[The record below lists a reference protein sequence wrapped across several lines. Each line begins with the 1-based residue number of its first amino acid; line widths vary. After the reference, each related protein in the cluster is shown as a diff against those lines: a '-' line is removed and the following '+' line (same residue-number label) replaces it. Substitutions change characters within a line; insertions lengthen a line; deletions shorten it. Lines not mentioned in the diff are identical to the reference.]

1 MSLTAEEVMAE
12 YRCRIIVAMP
22 GYPHH
27 GDSFQALVHDLKTV
41 PWMIQNALDRGADQ
55 VLVTYKQRNFRC
67 IPNPTGGYHR
77 LELKERRKK
86 RCPLR

>member
-12 YRCRIIVAMP
+12 YRCRVIVAMP

-41 PWMIQNALDRGADQ
+41 PWTGAQ
-55 VLVTYKQRNFRC
+55 TRFW
-67 IPNPTGGYHR
+67 
-77 LELKERRKK
+77 
-86 RCPLR
+86 